1 MLGIFIIKIFKKIST
16 MGIALCFIY
25 VCFYHLKWDIMKNKD
40 TVKQYAPSVD
50 RVQYS
55 RYVALIYGGRHFQNN
70 IK

>member
-1 MLGIFIIKIFKKIST
+1 
-16 MGIALCFIY
+16 
-25 VCFYHLKWDIMKNKD
+25 MKNKD